1 MSRQPHTIPASP
13 PPGFGRQFSEM
24 LAQHGANHSNS
35 TAALLDARSDAL
47 GHILS
52 NVERIANVGGGAQ
65 SPDRL
70 LGAFAGAQGPM
81 IGGPYAEAMDRL
93 RLAQAQADVNAT
105 NRSGSGGGGANGSSP
120 RRASAGEWIVRNTD
134 TGEITRFDPT
144 DLDDA
149 MISNMMGSGSI
160 EVLRYGAPLDEGTT
174 GPWDRS
180 STGSTA
186 NNSPAASNNGNAR
199 QTFEDG
205 SYIENGVAYDANGN
219 RVGG

>member
-13 PPGFGRQFSEM
+13 PPGFGRQFGEM

-35 TAALLDARSDAL
+35 TSALLGARADAL

-52 NVERIANVGGGAQ
+52 NVERIANVGGGNVA
-65 SPDRL
+65 PDRL

-93 RLAQAQADVNAT
+93 RLAQAEADVAAT
-105 NRSGSGGGGANGSSP
+105 NRSGSGGGGGGT
-120 RRASAGEWIVRNTD
+120 RRASAGEWIVRNTE
-134 TGEITRFDPT
+134 TGEITRFDPS

-149 MISNMMGSGSI
+149 LIANMMGSGNV

-174 GPWDRS
+174 GPWAAQPPAGGGNPS
-180 STGSTA
+180 PTA
-186 NNSPAASNNGNAR
+186 SG
-199 QTFEDG
+199 
-205 SYIENGVAYDANGN
+205 GVADIPDGETISQDGVTYV
-219 RVGG
+219 RRGGQWVAQ